1 MRERVPGLL
10 PPFPPVA
17 GARAGEPSRRPDA
30 LRVRELVPP
39 RAHEV
44 AGTARMHDEHDQ
56 RQNAGAHTRSAEAD
70 RESPPPDSVSL
81 AVEQVPR
88 GGTDD
93 ARAAHERSEERRVG

>member
-30 LRVRELVPP
+30 LRMRELVPP

-44 AGTARMHDEHDQ
+44 AGAARMHDEHDQ
-56 RQNAGAHTRSAEAD
+56 RQDAGAHSRRPEAD
-70 RESPPPDSVSL
+70 RESPPPDSGSL
-81 AVEQVPR
+81 AVEEVPR
-88 GGTDD
+88 GGTDA
-93 ARAAHERSEERRVG
+93 ARATH